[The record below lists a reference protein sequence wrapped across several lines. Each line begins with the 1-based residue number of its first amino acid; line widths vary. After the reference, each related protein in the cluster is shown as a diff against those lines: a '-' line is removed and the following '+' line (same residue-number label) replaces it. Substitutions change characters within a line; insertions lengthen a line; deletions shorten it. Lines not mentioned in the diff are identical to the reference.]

1 MNYKNLFADE
11 SICIRVADKEILTPL
26 MGEEK
31 DDAVSDLTN
40 SVKRKM
46 DIQEKK
52 KRMDSTWGDQI
63 KEEDSYICNISEKLR
78 EGVLRKVKCR
88 EYFFWKSGKVFTM
101 RDDTGEIIGERDIT
115 PEEQQASTNDI
126 TLPTS
131 EIPEEFKQKILALED
146 KTDHSD
152 IQEAEAEVVENPDGG
167 SNENGETK
175 LIEVSQEEKKQ
186 SRKKK
191 SRNQSESKV
200 AP

>member
-1 MNYKNLFADE
+1 MNYKDLFADE
-11 SICIRVADKEILTPL
+11 SICIRVADKEILTL
-26 MGEEK
+26 LVGGEK

-78 EGVLRKVKCR
+78 EGVLRKVKCK
-88 EYFFWKSGKVFTM
+88 EFFFWKSGKVFTM

-115 PEEQQASTNDI
+115 PEEMQASTNDV

-146 KTDHSD
+146 KTEKSD
-152 IQEAEAEVVENPDGG
+152 VQETEVEVVENPDGG
-167 SNENGETK
+167 SADNGETK
-175 LIEVSQEEKKQ
+175 LIEVSQDEKDEKDE
-186 SRKKK
+186 K
-191 SRNQSESKV
+191 
-200 AP
+200 